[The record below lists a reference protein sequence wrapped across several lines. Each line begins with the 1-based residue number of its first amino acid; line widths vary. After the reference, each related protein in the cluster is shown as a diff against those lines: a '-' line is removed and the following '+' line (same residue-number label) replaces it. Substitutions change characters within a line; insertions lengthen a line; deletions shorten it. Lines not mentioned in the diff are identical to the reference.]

1 MLSSSRDALL
11 KLFKTTSSQK
21 LFPFDCI
28 TLYNIY
34 IYVLKIAGKNSASLH
49 FFFDDLEL
57 GSEVKLVPWTA
68 ASTDAEKCRQ
78 SLAPLYCFKT
88 NQ

>member
-34 IYVLKIAGKNSASLH
+34 IYICIILKIAGKNSASLH

-57 GSEVKLVPWTA
+57 GSEVKFVPWTA
-68 ASTDAEKCRQ
+68 ASTDAEKSCTIV
-78 SLAPLYCFKT
+78 LF
-88 NQ
+88 